1 MIDKTVNELFVREA
15 ESIEI
20 EPSQIGSLREHG
32 LHRRKMA
39 AEIVVKKSDIRL
51 EILEHLMQP
60 VFTVG
65 ESGFGTDIGKDVA
78 TSNFVA
84 VEIAEETFAE
94 GFVGTVADR
103 TAEASH
109 IESFAG
115 SHEGDGDVA
124 RVLADSAKA
133 DMFMSRECEVGMY
146 FVGDDIDIIAVADV
160 SQFIENLFAPDG
172 ATRVV
177 GVGENHPL
185 TLMRPP
191 FKVFKINS
199 ETAINYFERAAHQ
212 LAVPALGKV
221 EEWRVDRSGN

>member
-1 MIDKTVNELFVREA
+1 MIDKTVNELFVRKTET
-15 ESIEI
+15 IEI
-20 EPSQIGSLREHG
+20 EPSQIGGLGEYG

-65 ESGFGTDIGKDVA
+65 ESGFGTDIGKDVP
-78 TSNFVA
+78 TSHFIA
-84 VEIAEETFAE
+84 VKIAEETFAE
-94 GFVGTVADR
+94 GL

-115 SHEGDGDVA
+115 SHEGNGDVA

-146 FVGDDIDIIAVADV
+146 FVGDDIDIITVADV
-160 SQFIENLFAPDG
+160 GQFIENLFAPDG

-177 GVGENHPL
+177 WVGENHPL